1 MAVEGPPP
9 AKFQTSEFDITTE
22 KVMKMDM
29 IDRYTDIL
37 YIYIHMQQ
45 SRKQN
50 KICEYFDDVM

>member
-37 YIYIHMQQ
+37 YIYIYICNNLG
-45 SRKQN
+45 S
-50 KICEYFDDVM
+50 KIRFVNILMM